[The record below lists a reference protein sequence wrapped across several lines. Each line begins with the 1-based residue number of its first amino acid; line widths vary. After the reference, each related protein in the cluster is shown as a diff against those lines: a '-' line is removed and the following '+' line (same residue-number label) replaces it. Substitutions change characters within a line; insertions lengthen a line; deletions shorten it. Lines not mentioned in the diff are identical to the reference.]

1 MPVMK
6 SDDLKLRDL
15 RVFDTLLNELSLT
28 RAAYALQTTQPA
40 ISKVLA
46 RLRAYFRDPLFI
58 RVGTHM
64 QPTSKALEL
73 QSAVR
78 AVLQSAAAVHPGAQ
92 PFESKSSQR
101 EFRLLLTDV
110 GMIHFLPMIL
120 QRQER
125 TAPGVRLQ
133 VLEMDLRQLVPKL
146 ESGEADIALGA
157 FPHVS
162 HGLRRQRLYRNSYVC
177 VARKSHPRL
186 EQLRSGAGFME
197 EQHVVITPSPSGHAA
212 HDLLA
217 RALAEQVPSEKI
229 VLRVPSFVSIA
240 MVAMRTNVIGTMPA
254 QLAAAIADSLG
265 LATFSPP
272 FSVPGVEI
280 AQYWHER
287 YQHDPAHKWL
297 RTLIASLFCD
307 GDLRRKPRTDSQ
319 SRVSPG

>member
-1 MPVMK
+1 MHIMK

-15 RVFDTLLNELSLT
+15 RVFDTLLHELSLT
-28 RAAYALQTTQPA
+28 RAAYALQATQPA

-78 AVLQSAAAVHPGAQ
+78 AVLQSSAAIQRGER
-92 PFESKSSQR
+92 PFELKSSQR

-110 GMIHFLPMIL
+110 GMIHFLPTIL

-125 TAPGVRLQ
+125 IAPGVRLQ
-133 VLEMDLRQLVPKL
+133 VLEMDSRQLAVKL

-157 FPHVS
+157 FPHAS
-162 HGLRRQRLYRNSYVC
+162 RGLRRQRLYRDSYVC
-177 VARKSHPRL
+177 VAHKSHPRL
-186 EQLRSGAGFME
+186 SQLRLGAGFVAE
-197 EQHVVITPSPSGHAA
+197 RHIVISPSPSGHAA
-212 HDLLA
+212 YDLVA
-217 RALAEQVPSEKI
+217 RALAEQVPGDKI
-229 VLRVPSFVSIA
+229 VLKVPSFVTIA
-240 MVAMRTNVIGTMPA
+240 MVAMRTNAIGTMPA
-254 QLAAAIADSLG
+254 QLAVALADTLG
-265 LATFSPP
+265 LAIFAPP
-272 FSVPGVEI
+272 FNVPGVEI

-297 RTLIASLFCD
+297 RALIATLFCD
-307 GDLRRKPRTDSQ
+307 GNLRRAQHADSNPTGA
-319 SRVSPG
+319 VE